1 MSHHQAAWRGFRP
14 EPDVLHKVSP
24 RSIWCY
30 KKPGACGNDLV
41 DYVAVCIT
49 CESMSSYRVPP
60 LTAAAHCRCSLPPL
74 TAAAHCRRSLPLL
87 TAASLHPLLPASVH
101 SSKATTIPSIVL
113 NGFID
118 PSEVSVGVVL
128 GPGEALGAARRVGG
142 PEVCL
147 CILSNMCRM
156 RNAGPSLSI
165 ATPDSLP
172 ATCSATAR
180 KTPSVGKSVLR
191 AVCVGVCTLGV
202 RAPEMRVNRLG
213 VMCVS
218 CSSTE
223 RPGQLQR
230 GDRLLAGAGA
240 TCPKPWHHRGPCVC
254 PQLDRSER
262 V

>member
-1 MSHHQAAWRGFRP
+1 MCCTRSLPEAFGATRSQEHVETISWTMWQSASHVRACRP
-14 EPDVLHKVSP
+14 IGCR
-24 RSIWCY
+24 RS
-30 KKPGACGNDLV
+30 L
-41 DYVAVCIT
+41 
-49 CESMSSYRVPP
+49 PP